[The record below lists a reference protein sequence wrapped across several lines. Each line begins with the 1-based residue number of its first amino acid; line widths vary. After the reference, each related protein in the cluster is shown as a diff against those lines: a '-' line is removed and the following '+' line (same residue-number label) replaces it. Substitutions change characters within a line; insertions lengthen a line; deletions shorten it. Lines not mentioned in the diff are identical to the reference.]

1 MAYATTAEV
10 REAGAQ
16 ISTGT
21 FSSDYIDAVIE
32 RCSRFFDNLCGVAAE
47 FFEPAGVAATSV
59 TVYGDGSPY
68 LQLPP
73 YIAGT
78 LNTTLDLPDGYTA
91 PDFVERDGF
100 LVLTSSPSGTLLTR
114 SVVGLNGSS
123 WWDGLPITVSARW
136 GYAATPADVNLAVI
150 EMVINVLRETDPA
163 NLNLLDLERQPL
175 REKYPPRVKQVADFY
190 RAQQGV
196 LV

>member
-1 MAYATTAEV
+1 MAYATAAEI
-10 REAGAQ
+10 REAGQQ
-16 ISTGT
+16 ISATT
-21 FSSDYIDAVIE
+21 FADSYLNAVIE
-32 RCSRFFDNLCGVAAE
+32 RCSRFFDNLCGVAVE
-47 FFEPAGVAATSV
+47 FFEPAGVSASSM

-73 YIAGT
+73 YVAGS

-100 LVLTSSPSGTLLTR
+100 LVLTGSPSGTLLTR

-123 WWDGLPITVSARW
+123 WWDGLPIVVSARW
-136 GYAATPADVNLAVI
+136 GYEATPADVRLAVI

-175 REKYPPRVKQVADFY
+175 RERVPPRVNQVADFY